1 MNLFA
6 QLAPQLM
13 PQQEVDPS
21 TPVMLQGVPLPVQ
34 KQIKNAAELDKPP
47 VNQQTNFALKQSLKL
62 PEPQNIDRPQ
72 YEKAMDDALM
82 KMMMQRQS
90 NVDDMKS
97 QLQRTQLEKPTAFEA
112 LNLKP
117 LQQWAD
123 MLNGTHFSYS
133 TQENNKMDKYNSQ
146 VEKLK
151 DSIAKAEDGISN
163 DQLNYLKIRM
173 QEEAANKRFDASL
186 KSAERQAARANG
198 GEEDKLR
205 SQYINNP
212 IYKNMAEINQ
222 AYQGIANNPG
232 TSGAAQQAM
241 VYQFSKILDPGSV
254 VKEGEYAMSA
264 ANAGKINQAR
274 QYLTMLNSG
283 QMLTPPQVALMK
295 DVARNLVES
304 SRGIMDEHNNLYRQL
319 AINKG
324 VNPAN
329 VVIDPF
335 YKKANS
341 PKQAVPPA
349 PLKQAVPSEQVNR
362 FENMTNEELEKY
374 LGK

>member
-47 VNQQTNFALKQSLKL
+47 VSQQTNFALKQSLKL
-62 PEPQNIDRPQ
+62 PEPQSIDRPQ

-232 TSGAAQQAM
+232 NSGAAQQAM

-341 PKQAVPPA
+341 PKQAVPSA
-349 PLKQAVPSEQVNR
+349 PLKQAVPSEQVTR